1 MTAVVSTPARAVCAI
16 NHSPQA
22 SAPTTVS
29 RRTVAPRRAS
39 ASAKFRATPPG
50 TTCTRPGVEI
60 PSAVGPEA
68 VTFTSTL
75 APPATSTR
83 GALIRK
89 GVPARGC
96 KSPRGALHCTSSY
109 AHRPPP
115 LLELRLREPCGR
127 EILRPLRQTPA
138 GRLPGMRHP
147 FRRGRQILRQLRDS
161 AGWVG
166 PCPGRGR
173 ARPDRRGAPG
183 HYRPLRPAHLPRG

>member
-1 MTAVVSTPARAVCAI
+1 MTAVVSTPARAVYAI

-39 ASAKFRATPPG
+39 ASATFRATPPG
-50 TTCTRPGVEI
+50 TTCTRPGGEI

-83 GALIRK
+83 GALIRE

-96 KSPRGALHCTSSY
+96 KSPRGALHCTSSH

-115 LLELRLREPCGR
+115 LLEIR
-127 EILRPLRQTPA
+127 
-138 GRLPGMRHP
+138 
-147 FRRGRQILRQLRDS
+147 RQLRDS
-161 AGWVG
+161 GGWLG

-173 ARPDRRGAPG
+173 ARPDRRGAQG
-183 HYRPLRPAHLPRG
+183 HYRPLRRSGGLHAPDGTARSGRGADRGREVLPGRRACRPENG